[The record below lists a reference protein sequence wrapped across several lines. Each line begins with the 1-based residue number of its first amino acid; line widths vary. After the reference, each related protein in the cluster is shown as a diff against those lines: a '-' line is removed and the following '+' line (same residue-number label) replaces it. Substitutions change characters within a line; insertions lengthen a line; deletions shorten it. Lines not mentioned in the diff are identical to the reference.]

1 MLDSAVLMSYLQWE
15 GLAIFIGLS
24 GLFATG
30 IVGLNHRLR
39 KPEVIGFVSLIDHY
53 DVQFKV
59 VGTCPTYPTSA
70 VPTTS
75 YTLGTI
81 IR

>member
-1 MLDSAVLMSYLQWE
+1 MMLDSTVPMSYLQWE

-30 IVGLNHRLR
+30 FAPLIQRLR

-53 DVQFKV
+53 DVQF
-59 VGTCPTYPTSA
+59 
-70 VPTTS
+70 
-75 YTLGTI
+75 
-81 IR
+81 R